1 MNILVAHDGSEHA
14 GKALA
19 QGALLAGK
27 LGAKL
32 LLVSV
37 VPSLCLNTEEISP
50 GECALLASTMDTET
64 RSVMKKVLDDL
75 AQKGIQAELLVQNG
89 RTVDEILGA
98 AEKTQAD
105 LLVVGSR
112 GRHGA
117 GRYFM
122 GSVSTQVAE
131 HAKCNVLIVK

>member
-19 QGALLAGK
+19 QGALLAEK

-32 LLVSV
+32 FLVSV
-37 VPSLCLNTEEISP
+37 VPALCLNTEEISP
-50 GECALLASTMDTET
+50 GECDLIASTMSIET
-64 RSVMKKVLDDL
+64 SRVMGKVAEDL
-75 AQKGIQAELLVQNG
+75 AARGTQAELLVRSG
-89 RTVDEILGA
+89 RTVDEVLDT
-98 AEKTQAD
+98 AEAIGAD

-117 GRYFM
+117 KRFLL
-122 GSVSTQVAE
+122 GSVSSQLAE

>member
-19 QGALLAGK
+19 QGALMAEK

-32 LLVSV
+32 FLVSV
-37 VPSLCLNTEEISP
+37 VPALCLNTEEISP
-50 GECALLASTMDTET
+50 GECDLIANAMTTET
-64 RSVMKKVLDDL
+64 GKVMRKVLDDL
-75 AQKGIQAELLVQNG
+75 AGRGVRAELLVQSG
-89 RTVDEILGA
+89 RTVDEILDT
-98 AEKTQAD
+98 AEKLGAD

-117 GRYFM
+117 KRYLM